1 MSAPA
6 LVNLITRT
14 YAMDTAVEGFDSE
27 INGGNSDEQTH
38 KGGDDPY
45 DFHPLGHN
53 GVEWH

>member
-6 LVNLITRT
+6 LVNRTTRT
-14 YAMDTAVEGFDSE
+14 YPVDTAVEGLDSE

-45 DFHPLGHN
+45 DFYPLGHN
-53 GVEWH
+53 GG